1 MTGGRY
7 AAPVP
12 AARARSITLRVP
24 LYGARVRAF
33 AAETARAAR
42 DAAARRPGL
51 AELPS
56 LAGDDDG
63 ALLRTPAGDLVLAL
77 PLDASPG
84 LLAHEALHAAVA
96 VLERAGV
103 PVSAKA
109 DEAIAYLLAWIV
121 DELSKWLA
129 RCRAAR

>member
-1 MTGGRY
+1 M
-7 AAPVP
+7 P
-12 AARARSITLRVP
+12 AARARSIALKVP

-51 AELPS
+51 GELPP
-56 LAGDDDG
+56 LAADDDG

-84 LLAHEALHAAVA
+84 LLAHECAHAAVA

-103 PVSAKA
+103 PVSAEA
-109 DEAIAYLLAWIV
+109 DEVFAYLLGWFV
-121 DELSKWLA
+121 DELSAWLA

>member
-1 MTGGRY
+1 M
-7 AAPVP
+7 P
-12 AARARSITLRVP
+12 AARARSIALKVP

-42 DAAARRPGL
+42 DAAARRF
-51 AELPS
+51 AELPA
-56 LAGDDDG
+56 LAADDAAAVLRAGDEVV
-63 ALLRTPAGDLVLAL
+63 AVL

-84 LLAHEALHAAVA
+84 LVAHEALHLAVA

-109 DEAIAYLLAWIV
+109 DEAVAYVLQWLV
-121 DELSKWLA
+121 DELSAWLA